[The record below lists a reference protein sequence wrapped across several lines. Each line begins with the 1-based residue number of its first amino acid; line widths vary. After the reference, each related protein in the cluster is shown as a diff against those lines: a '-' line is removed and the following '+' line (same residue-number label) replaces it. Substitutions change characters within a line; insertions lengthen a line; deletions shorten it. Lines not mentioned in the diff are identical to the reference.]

1 MGIIFKYEMSEIKLQ
16 KKLKS
21 DPRFIPYNE
30 NYDFDYILSYL
41 KKTVKSKTGN
51 YLEHNA
57 LNSSFFNPYFIG
69 LKNYYNEIIGNNKLS
84 LNSFL
89 ELIITF
95 ANRDFY
101 LLTSR
106 LREFDKDRT
115 EMDYDGMMNST
126 IQSNIPELGRINVQ
140 AGLEASH
147 DGLNL
152 ILNLTRQN
160 YDEKGGSKYEL
171 EHLDNCAKLLGFSNI
186 YIVIKSGYDIA
197 IWEDYSILYNKES
210 EELKIKIIHKKNQ
223 YLNRI
228 GEYRLERNIFSSKMM
243 VLSAF
248 QEKNAFYQYI
258 SKEANKK
265 RKTKRLKRIKLDKSE
280 IKYQLADGVEKE
292 TVFKELLS
300 FASLTTYYAFIS
312 NEILPNL
319 TNVNLYDVLVLYTEV
334 QHLFSEA
341 FEIKKIETATDVDN
355 FNLFKIKIKKHEL
368 IEYLLHK
375 TKYSRNQVK
384 QTLEL
389 FIQKEGFYNIWE
401 RPLIEIDNSLFPVIL
416 PLISPNTLRMLDYWL
431 EKGGFD
437 LDSRGLLFEKHI
449 KDVLAF
455 EFKRKGYEFNIP
467 IENIFRI
474 NDDEFEEIDLIV
486 ELKKITLLAEVKC
499 IKYPFDP
506 RDYYNMYSR
515 LSEGAKQINRKAQFL
530 NDNIDYFKNNSFLSK
545 PIVKLVITNYP
556 IFSGYKIDGVS
567 ITDFS
572 LLENYFINGR
582 FGKGRI
588 VGRKKGVEINDT
600 FHSEIK
606 YYQNEDELSDNLENF
621 FKNPIPITEKL
632 KDVYIEET
640 QISLP
645 GANPKIVMDYVKFK
659 QSNEI

>member
-1 MGIIFKYEMSEIKLQ
+1 MSEKKLQ

-30 NYDFDYILSYL
+30 KYDFDYVLSYL
-41 KKTVKSKTGN
+41 KKTVKSKTVS
-51 YLEHNA
+51 YIEHNA
-57 LNSSFFNPYFIG
+57 LNSSFFNSYFLG
-69 LKNYYNEIIGNNKLS
+69 LKDYYNEIIGSNKLS
-84 LNSFL
+84 LHSFL

-106 LREFDKDRT
+106 LRESNKGKT
-115 EMDYDGMMNST
+115 KMDYDGMMNST
-126 IQSNIPELGRINVQ
+126 IQSNIPELGRINAQ

-152 ILNLTRQN
+152 ILNLTRQK
-160 YDEKGGSKYEL
+160 YDENDGSKYESK
-171 EHLDNCAKLLGFSNI
+171 HLDNCAKLLGFSNI
-186 YIVIKSGYDIA
+186 YIVVKSCYDIA
-197 IWEDYSILYNKES
+197 IWEDYSILHNKES
-210 EELKIKIIHKKNQ
+210 EELRIKIINKKNQ

-228 GEYRLERNIFSSKMM
+228 GEYRLERNIFSSKMV

-248 QEKNAFYQYI
+248 QEKNAFYHHI
-258 SKEANKK
+258 SKEAYKK
-265 RKTKRLKRIKLDKSE
+265 RKAKRLKRIKLDKNE
-280 IKYQLADGVEKE
+280 IKYKLADGIEKE
-292 TVFKELLS
+292 TVFKELQS
-300 FASLTTYYAFIS
+300 FASLTTYYAFIRD
-312 NEILPNL
+312 EVLPNI
-319 TNVNLYDVLVLYTEV
+319 NSINLYDVLVIYTEV

-341 FEIKKIETATDVDN
+341 FEIKKIETATDEEN
-355 FNLFKIKIKKHEL
+355 FNLFKLKIKKHEL
-368 IEYLLHK
+368 IEYLFRK
-375 TKYSRNQVK
+375 TNYSRNQIK

-389 FIQKEGFYNIWE
+389 FIQNEGFFNIWE
-401 RPLIEIDNSLFPVIL
+401 RPLIEIENFLFPVIL

-437 LDSRGLLFEKHI
+437 LDSRGALFEKHI
-449 KDVLAF
+449 KNVLSY

-467 IENIFRI
+467 IENTFR
-474 NDDEFEEIDLIV
+474 NNNDEFEEIDLIV

-506 RDYYNMYSR
+506 RDYYNMYSK
-515 LSEGAKQINRKAQFL
+515 LSEGAEQINRKTKFL
-530 NDNIDYFKNNSFLSK
+530 IDNIDDIKNNSFLSK
-545 PIVKLVITNYP
+545 PIVRLVITNYP
-556 IFSGYKIDGVS
+556 IFSGSEIDGVS

-572 LLENYFINGR
+572 LLENYFIHGK
-582 FGKGRI
+582 FGKGRML
-588 VGRKKGVEINDT
+588 GTKKGVQINDT

-621 FKNPIPITEKL
+621 FKNPVPITEKL
-632 KDVYIEET
+632 KDIYIKET

-645 GANPKIVMDYVKFK
+645 EANPKIIMDYVKFK

>member
-1 MGIIFKYEMSEIKLQ
+1 MSEKKLQ
-16 KKLKS
+16 QKLKS

-30 NYDFDYILSYL
+30 KYDFDYILSYL
-41 KKTVKSKTGN
+41 KKTIKSKTGN

-69 LKNYYNEIIGNNKLS
+69 LKDYYNEIIGSNKLC

-95 ANRDFY
+95 ANRDLY
-101 LLTSR
+101 LLTSK
-106 LREFDKDRT
+106 LRESNIDRT

-126 IQSNIPELGRINVQ
+126 IQSNIPELGRINAQ
-140 AGLEASH
+140 AALEASH

-152 ILNLTRQN
+152 VLNMTSQK
-160 YDEKGGSKYEL
+160 YDENSGSKYEL
-171 EHLDNCAKLLGFSNI
+171 KHLDNCAMLLGFSNI

-197 IWEDYSILYNKES
+197 IWEDYATLYNKET

-228 GEYRLERNIFSSKMM
+228 GEYRLERNIFSSKMV

-248 QEKNAFYQYI
+248 QEKNAFYEYI
-258 SKEANKK
+258 SKQANNK
-265 RKTKRLKRIKLDKSE
+265 RQAKRLKHIKLDKSE
-280 IKYQLADGVEKE
+280 IKYKLADGIEKE
-292 TVFKELLS
+292 TVFKELQS
-300 FASLTTYYAFIS
+300 FASLTTYYAFIRDES
-312 NEILPNL
+312 LPNL
-319 TNVNLYDVLVLYTEV
+319 NSVNLYDVLVLYTEV

-341 FEIKKIETATDVDN
+341 FEIKKVEIATDVDN
-355 FNLFKIKIKKHEL
+355 FNLFKLKIKKHEL
-368 IEYLLHK
+368 IEYLLRK
-375 TKYSRNQVK
+375 TKYTSNQVK
-384 QTLEL
+384 QTLDL

-401 RPLIEIDNSLFPVIL
+401 RPLIEIENYIFPVIL

-437 LDSRGLLFEKHI
+437 LDSRGTLFEKHI
-449 KDVLAF
+449 KDVLSF

-467 IENIFRI
+467 IENVFR
-474 NDDEFEEIDLIV
+474 NNKDEFEEIDLIV

-506 RDYYNMYSR
+506 RDYYNMHSR
-515 LSEGAKQINRKAQFL
+515 LSEGAEQINRKTKFL
-530 NDNIDYFKNNSFLSK
+530 IDNRDYFKNNSFLSK

-556 IFSGYKIDGVS
+556 IFSGYEINEVS
-567 ITDFS
+567 IADFS

-582 FGKGRI
+582 FGKGRM
-588 VGRKKGVEINDT
+588 VSTKKGVEIDDT

-621 FKNPIPITEKL
+621 FKNPVPITEKL

-645 GANPKIVMDYVKFK
+645 EANPKIIMDYVKFK

>member
-1 MGIIFKYEMSEIKLQ
+1 MSETKLQ

-30 NYDFDYILSYL
+30 GYDFDYVLNYL
-41 KKTVKSKTGN
+41 KKTVKSKNGS
-51 YLEHNA
+51 YIEHNA
-57 LNSSFFNPYFIG
+57 LNSSFFNPYYIG
-69 LKNYYNEIIGNNKLS
+69 LKDYFQEVTKRNNLS
-84 LNSFL
+84 LNDFI
-89 ELIITF
+89 ELLIAF
-95 ANRDFY
+95 GNRDLY
-101 LLTSR
+101 LVTVR
-106 LREFDKDRT
+106 LRESNKYKT
-115 EMDYDGMMNST
+115 EFDYDGMMNST
-126 IQSNIPELGRINVQ
+126 FQSNIPELGQINAQ

-152 ILNLTRQN
+152 VLNLTSQK
-160 YDEKGGSKYEL
+160 YDENGGSKYEL
-171 EHLDNCAKLLGFSNI
+171 KHLDNCARLLGFSNI

-197 IWEDYSILYNKES
+197 IWEDYATLYNKET

-228 GEYRLERNIFSSKMM
+228 GEYRLERNIFSSKMI

-248 QEKNAFYQYI
+248 QEKNAFYQHI

-265 RKTKRLKRIKLDKSE
+265 RKAKRLKHIKLDKNE
-280 IKYQLADGVEKE
+280 IKYKLADGIEKE
-292 TVFKELLS
+292 TIFKELQS
-300 FASLTTYYAFIS
+300 FASLTTYYAFIRD
-312 NEILPNL
+312 EILPNL
-319 TNVNLYDVLVLYTEV
+319 NSINLYDVLVIYTEV

-341 FEIKKIETATDVDN
+341 FEIKKVETATDVEN
-355 FNLFKIKIKKHEL
+355 FNLFKLKIKKHEL
-368 IEYLLHK
+368 IEYLLRK
-375 TKYSRNQVK
+375 TKYSSNQVK

-389 FIQKEGFYNIWE
+389 FIQKEGYYNIWE
-401 RPLIEIDNSLFPVIL
+401 RPLIEIENFLFPVIL
-416 PLISPNTLRMLDYWL
+416 PLISPNTLRMIDYWL

-437 LDSRGLLFEKHI
+437 LDSRGMLFEKHI
-449 KDVLAF
+449 KNVLSF

-467 IENIFRI
+467 IENTFR
-474 NDDEFEEIDLIV
+474 NNKDEFEEIDLII

-506 RDYYNMYSR
+506 RDYYNMHSR
-515 LSEGAKQINRKAQFL
+515 LLEGAEQINRKAQFL
-530 NDNIDYFKNNSFLSK
+530 INNIDYFKNNSFLSK

-556 IFSGYKIDGVS
+556 IFSGYEIDGVS

-582 FGKGRI
+582 FGKGRM
-588 VGRKKGVEINDT
+588 VGTKKEVEIDDT

-606 YYQNEDELSDNLENF
+606 YYQNEDELSDNLEKF

-645 GANPKIVMDYVKFK
+645 EANPKIIMDYVKFK